1 MSELKNKFMSNT
13 PTAEI
18 VLKGTRNKLG
28 DTPFIVVDLIN
39 KTFFKSSLSAT
50 SYSIKGKVVIEVKS
64 IQATEAELIYESF
77 SNSKEKSA

>member
-1 MSELKNKFMSNT
+1 MSNT

-39 KTFFKSSLSAT
+39 KTFFKSSFGAT

-77 SNSKEKSA
+77 SNSKEKSSQVCL